1 MVDEIEI
8 TKKAFPRGRLASG
21 FKPISGSGFFLKIII
36 SSQPVTSDLFFA
48 IYYRDNVMSCNI
60 FVTVLCL
67 RGNFL
72 LDRVS
77 I

>member
-1 MVDEIEI
+1 MDEIEN
-8 TKKAFPRGRLASG
+8 TKKAFSRGRVVSS
-21 FKPISGSGFFLKIII
+21 FKLISGSGFFLKIII
-36 SSQPVTSDLFFA
+36 SSQSVASDLFLA

-67 RGNFL
+67 RGSFL
-72 LDRVS
+72 RDRVS

>member
-1 MVDEIEI
+1 MKYKSQ
-8 TKKAFPRGRLASG
+8 KKAFSRGRAASG
-21 FKPISGSGFFLKIII
+21 FQLISSSGFFLKIII
-36 SSQPVTSDLFFA
+36 SSQPVASDLFLA

-67 RGNFL
+67 KGSFL
-72 LDRVS
+72 LDCVS

>member
-1 MVDEIEI
+1 MEEIEI
-8 TKKAFPRGRLASG
+8 TKKAFSGGRAASS
-21 FKPISGSGFFLKIII
+21 FKPISSSGFFLKIII
-36 SSQPVTSDLFFA
+36 SSQLVASDLFLA

-72 LDRVS
+72 RDRVS